1 MAVLRGT
8 NKPDFETVY
17 NEYYD
22 KVYKYVYTM
31 LLHKENTEDI
41 VAETFLS
48 AYANYDKYDPE
59 KASVATWITRI
70 AHNNAVNLVRSAAY
84 RTRAQMP
91 ETDLYGEEDPDLLHL
106 EGDNDIVLKL
116 YGKLN
121 ETEREFLNLRYAM
134 ELKDAEIAELMGMQ
148 TKAVNKRYQR
158 LLKKCREIL
167 TGESDTSVKVL

>member
-1 MAVLRGT
+1 MADSRFAE
-8 NKPDFETVY
+8 KPDFETVY
-17 NEYYD
+17 NAYYD
-22 KVYKYVYTM
+22 KVYKYVYTL

-84 RTRAQMP
+84 RTRAELP
-91 ETDLYGEEDPDLLHL
+91 ETDLYGEEDPALLHL
-106 EGDNDIVLKL
+106 EEDRDIVLKL
-116 YGKLN
+116 YAKLS
-121 ETEREFLNLRYAM
+121 EKEREFLNMRYVM

-158 LLKKCREIL
+158 LLKKCRDLLAEE
-167 TGESDTSVKVL
+167 TTSP

>member
-1 MAVLRGT
+1 MAVFRDT
-8 NKPDFETVY
+8 EKPDFETVY

-22 KVYKYVYTM
+22 KVYKYVYTL

-41 VAETFLS
+41 VSDTFLS
-48 AYANYDKYDPE
+48 AYANYDKYDPG

-84 RTRAQMP
+84 RTRAQLP
-91 ETDLYGEEDPDLLHL
+91 ETDLYGEEDPDLQHL
-106 EGDNDIVLKL
+106 EGDKDIVMKL
-116 YGKLN
+116 YAMLS
-121 ETEREFLNLRYAM
+121 ESEREFLNMRYVM

-158 LLKKCREIL
+158 LLKKCRDL
-167 TGESDTSVKVL
+167 LKESGLQ

>member
-1 MAVLRGT
+1 MAMPHSED
-8 NKPDFETVY
+8 KPDFETVY
-17 NEYYD
+17 NTYYD
-22 KVYKYVYTM
+22 KVYKYVYTL

-48 AYANYDKYDPE
+48 AYANYDKYDPQ

-84 RTRAQMP
+84 RTRAQLP
-91 ETDLYGEEDPDLLHL
+91 ETDLHGEEDPALRHL
-106 EGDNDIVLKL
+106 EEDEDIVLKL
-116 YGKLN
+116 YAKLS
-121 ETEREFLNLRYAM
+121 EKEREFLNMRYVM

-158 LLKKCREIL
+158 LLKKCRDLLAEEA
-167 TGESDTSVKVL
+167 GDE

>member
-1 MAVLRGT
+1 MAAPGFT
-8 NKPDFETVY
+8 DKPDFETVY

-22 KVYKYVYTM
+22 KVYKYVYTL

-48 AYANYDKYDPE
+48 AYANYDRYDPE

-84 RTRAQMP
+84 RTRAALP
-91 ETDLYGEEDPDLLHL
+91 ENDLYGEEDPDLQHL
-106 EGDNDIVLKL
+106 EEDKDIVMKL
-116 YGKLN
+116 YTMLN
-121 ETEREFLNLRYAM
+121 EKEREFLNMRYVM

-158 LLKKCREIL
+158 LLKKCRDLLAEDN
-167 TGESDTSVKVL
+167 S